1 MGKLLFRIDDGG
13 AKRKLAALDAATSD
27 MRPVYETIG
36 RVLVNRIRLGF
47 KLGIDPWGSPWAKL
61 KIRQGQPLRD
71 SGRLQ
76 RSITSAPDSQ
86 GVTVGTNLLYA
97 PVHQFGATITPK
109 KAKRLVFPGP
119 NGKLI
124 FAKKSVIP
132 ARPYL
137 PLRRGSGAVVLPPA
151 WSVLVVN
158 ALKAYFTKTVAKA
171 GA

>member
-1 MGKLLFRIDDGG
+1 MAKLIFRLDDGG
-13 AKRKLAALDAATSD
+13 AKAKLAALSAAAND
-27 MRPVYETIG
+27 MRPAYETIG

-47 KLGIDPWGSPWAKL
+47 KLGIDPWGSPWLKL

-71 SGRLQ
+71 TGRLQ
-76 RSITSAPDSQ
+76 RSITSQPDAQ
-86 GVTVGTNLLYA
+86 GVTVGTSLRYA

-119 NGKLI
+119 GGKLI

-132 ARPYL
+132 ARPFL
-137 PLRRGSGAVVLPPA
+137 PLRRGGSAVVLPPA
-151 WSVLVVN
+151 WSVIVVN
-158 ALKAYFTKTVAKA
+158 ALKAYFKNAAEKA

>member
-1 MGKLLFRIDDGG
+1 MAKLVFRIDDGG
-13 AKRKLAALDAATSD
+13 AKKKLAALQGATRD
-27 MRPVYETIG
+27 MKPVYETIG

-47 KLGIDPWGSPWAKL
+47 KLGIDPWGTPWAAL

-71 SGRLQ
+71 KGRLQ
-76 RSITSAPDSQ
+76 RSITSQPDAQ
-86 GVTVGTNLLYA
+86 GVTVGTNLRYA
-97 PVHQFGATITPK
+97 PVHQFGATIEPK

-124 FAKKSVIP
+124 FAKKVTIP
-132 ARPYL
+132 ARPFL
-137 PLRRGSGAVVLPPA
+137 PLRRGSAAVVLPPA

-158 ALKAYFTKTVAKA
+158 ALKAYFKTAVTKA